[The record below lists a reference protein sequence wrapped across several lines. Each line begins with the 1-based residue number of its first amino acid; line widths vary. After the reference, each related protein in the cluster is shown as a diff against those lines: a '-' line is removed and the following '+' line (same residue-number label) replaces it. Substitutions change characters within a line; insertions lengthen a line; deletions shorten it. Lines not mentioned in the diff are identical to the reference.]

1 MSGNKFLLVILL
13 SVFFSED
20 AFSQFIMPDTIPDQ
34 DIEEVVVVA
43 KLPELEIKADKMT
56 YHLEASVV
64 RKQGSL
70 YEVLE
75 TLPGI
80 VVNKDGTIYMN
91 GKNGVNVLIDGK
103 STYLSGQELVNLLK
117 STPASTAD
125 KIDLITHPSARYDA
139 SGNSGLID
147 IHTKKIKLQGLNLS
161 VNGGFSQGI
170 RSTGNGSISLNRWNG
185 KFNFYLT

>member
-1 MSGNKFLLVILL
+1 METSFIGYIIECL
-13 SVFFSED
+13 FSED

-91 GKNGVNVLIDGK
+91 GKAV
-103 STYLSGQELVNLLK
+103 
-117 STPASTAD
+117 
-125 KIDLITHPSARYDA
+125 
-139 SGNSGLID
+139 
-147 IHTKKIKLQGLNLS
+147 
-161 VNGGFSQGI
+161 
-170 RSTGNGSISLNRWNG
+170 
-185 KFNFYLT
+185 